1 MLDIA
6 HCFAMCDVRP
16 CFFYR
21 REQGQ
26 ILDALRKCHIRS
38 RHRMLISIRPQCRRF
53 FGELGE
59 KRDRPLDWTDR
70 MSMRSD
76 SRNQDIFELAFAG
89 IPRVAELIAAL
100 RLEDRIRAL
109 DAAEQ
114 RYKQMAR
121 DLGVSEGAA
130 DVWAAAVMS
139 LIRLRVVEET
149 VQRVPMAP
157 PGWTMSYSSTTNGPS
172 SDANSVA
179 HTAARN
185 MESAAA

>member
-1 MLDIA
+1 
-6 HCFAMCDVRP
+6 
-16 CFFYR
+16 
-21 REQGQ
+21 
-26 ILDALRKCHIRS
+26 
-38 RHRMLISIRPQCRRF
+38 
-53 FGELGE
+53 
-59 KRDRPLDWTDR
+59 
-70 MSMRSD
+70 MSMQSD
-76 SRNQDIFELAFAG
+76 SRNQDIFEMAFAG

-109 DAAEQ
+109 HAAEQ

-149 VQRVPMAP
+149 VQRAP
-157 PGWTMSYSSTTNGPS
+157 TAQAGWTMSHSPTTNGPS
-172 SDANSVA
+172 SGASSVA
-179 HTAARN
+179 HTAGRN

>member
-1 MLDIA
+1 MS
-6 HCFAMCDVRP
+6 
-16 CFFYR
+16 
-21 REQGQ
+21 
-26 ILDALRKCHIRS
+26 RKSGS
-38 RHRMLISIRPQCRRF
+38 RH
-53 FGELGE
+53 
-59 KRDRPLDWTDR
+59 
-70 MSMRSD
+70 
-76 SRNQDIFELAFAG
+76 QDIFEMAFAG

-139 LIRLRVVEET
+139 LIRLRVVEEA
-149 VQRVPMAP
+149 VQRAP
-157 PGWTMSYSSTTNGPS
+157 TAQSGWTMSHPSTTNDRS
-172 SDANSVA
+172 SDADSL
-179 HTAARN
+179 ARSAVGN

>member
-1 MLDIA
+1 MS
-6 HCFAMCDVRP
+6 HPFSPSHVN
-16 CFFYR
+16 F
-21 REQGQ
+21 GQ
-26 ILDALRKCHIRS
+26 ASVPIGFGFSASWALS
-38 RHRMLISIRPQCRRF
+38 
-53 FGELGE
+53 
-59 KRDRPLDWTDR
+59 PLDWTDR
-70 MSMRSD
+70 MSMQSD
-76 SRNQDIFELAFAG
+76 SRNQDIFEMAFAG

-149 VQRVPMAP
+149 VQRVPTAQA
-157 PGWTMSYSSTTNGPS
+157 GWTISHSFTTNGPS
-172 SDANSVA
+172 SDADSVA

>member
-1 MLDIA
+1 M
-6 HCFAMCDVRP
+6 
-16 CFFYR
+16 
-21 REQGQ
+21 Q
-26 ILDALRKCHIRS
+26 
-38 RHRMLISIRPQCRRF
+38 
-53 FGELGE
+53 
-59 KRDRPLDWTDR
+59 
-70 MSMRSD
+70 SD
-76 SRNQDIFELAFAG
+76 STNQDFFEIAFAG

-121 DLGVSEGAA
+121 DQRVSEGTA

-139 LIRLRVVEET
+139 LIRLRIVEEI
-149 VQRVPMAP
+149 VQRVAMAQA
-157 PGWTMSYSSTTNGPS
+157 GSTMSYSSTTNSRS

-185 MESAAA
+185 MESATA

>member
-1 MLDIA
+1 MS
-6 HCFAMCDVRP
+6 HSFSPSHVN
-16 CFFYR
+16 F
-21 REQGQ
+21 GQ
-26 ILDALRKCHIRS
+26 ASVPIGFSFSASWAQSGIVP
-38 RHRMLISIRPQCRRF
+38 SIGRI
-53 FGELGE
+53 GL
-59 KRDRPLDWTDR
+59 
-70 MSMRSD
+70 SMQSD
-76 SRNQDIFELAFAG
+76 SRNQDIFEMAFAG

-121 DLGVSEGAA
+121 DIGVSEGAA

-149 VQRVPMAP
+149 VQRVPTAQA
-157 PGWTMSYSSTTNGPS
+157 GSTMSHSSTTNGPS
-172 SDANSVA
+172 SDADSVA

>member
-1 MLDIA
+1 MQVSLTA
-6 HCFAMCDVRP
+6 GQQR
-16 CFFYR
+16 
-21 REQGQ
+21 Q

-38 RHRMLISIRPQCRRF
+38 RHRMLISVRLRADRFRF
-53 FGELGE
+53 FGELGA
-59 KRDRPLDWTDR
+59 KRDRPRDWTDR
-70 MSMRSD
+70 MSMQSD
-76 SRNQDIFELAFAG
+76 SRNQDIFEMAFAG
-89 IPRVAELIAAL
+89 IPRVAELIAEL

-149 VQRVPMAP
+149 VQRVPTAQA
-157 PGWTMSYSSTTNGPS
+157 GWTISHSSATNGLS
-172 SDANSVA
+172 SDADSVA
-179 HTAARN
+179 RTAARN

>member
-1 MLDIA
+1 M
-6 HCFAMCDVRP
+6 
-16 CFFYR
+16 
-21 REQGQ
+21 Q
-26 ILDALRKCHIRS
+26 
-38 RHRMLISIRPQCRRF
+38 
-53 FGELGE
+53 
-59 KRDRPLDWTDR
+59 
-70 MSMRSD
+70 SD
-76 SRNQDIFELAFAG
+76 SRNQDIFEMAFAG

-109 DAAEQ
+109 KAAEQ

-149 VQRVPMAP
+149 VQRVSTA
-157 PGWTMSYSSTTNGPS
+157 MSHSSTTNSPS
-172 SDANSVA
+172 SDAGSVA